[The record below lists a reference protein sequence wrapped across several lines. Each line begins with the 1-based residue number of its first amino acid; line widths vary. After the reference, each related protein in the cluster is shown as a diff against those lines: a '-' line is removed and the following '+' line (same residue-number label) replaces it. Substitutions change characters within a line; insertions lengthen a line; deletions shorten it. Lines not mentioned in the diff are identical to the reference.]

1 MKLSKLHLIMLRIF
15 NKMVEAN
22 VVNLYSSRL
31 RQTLLDLSRRLQSS
45 PDENVLDFVI
55 FRLEQ
60 ICGHLARM
68 GNRFNTTFHAI
79 LDVISLLRNL
89 SLQNRSFPSVLEQTR
104 SNSVGRPKF
113 VITREQLV
121 YMLEYDISVPNI
133 AHVLGVSQSTIKRRL
148 REYGISIRSDQDT
161 ALTDIALDE
170 LVRGVQ
176 EQFPNAGYRRIYSVL
191 RSRSIRVT
199 QARVRD
205 SLHRTDPEGVAMRW
219 LSITPRR
226 VYSVRGPLSLWHID
240 GNHKLIR

>member
-15 NKMVEAN
+15 NKIAEAN

-79 LDVISLLRNL
+79 LDVISLLRDL
-89 SLQNRSFPSVLEQTR
+89 SLQNRSFPRVLEQTR

-148 REYGISIRSDQDT
+148 REYGISIRSDHC
-161 ALTDIALDE
+161 L
-170 LVRGVQ
+170 
-176 EQFPNAGYRRIYSVL
+176 N
-191 RSRSIRVT
+191 
-199 QARVRD
+199 
-205 SLHRTDPEGVAMRW
+205 
-219 LSITPRR
+219 
-226 VYSVRGPLSLWHID
+226 
-240 GNHKLIR
+240 